1 MHSHNH
7 SAGNSD
13 GYTHGRHSHAAA
25 PPWLLKLGIA
35 FTLTTFILGLIF
47 WRLSQGSAAVLG
59 DTLHSLFHAAI
70 FSIALWGNA
79 AGRQRKQARAGLYM
93 GWIIIGTAIYIGAS
107 GIISI
112 ISPDKILSM
121 YMIIV
126 ASIALTSEIIQAI
139 LMLSVNYKGTRARK
153 TFLIKIAL
161 RDNFIDMLASIGVLI
176 GGLIILTTGFYRA
189 DGIAAIPIALAA
201 LYLGVKTIRESRAE
215 LKSV

>member
-1 MHSHNH
+1 MHSHASHGENDH
-7 SAGNSD
+7 M
-13 GYTHGRHSHAAA
+13 HGRHSHAKA

-47 WRLSQGSAAVLG
+47 WRLSGGSAAVLG
-59 DTLHSLFHAAI
+59 DALHSLFHAAI

-79 AGRQRKQARAGLYM
+79 AGHRRKQARAGLYM
-93 GWIIIGTAIYIGAS
+93 GWVIIGTALYIGAS
-107 GIISI
+107 GIIRI
-112 ISPDKILSM
+112 ISPGEILSA
-121 YMIIV
+121 YMIVV

-139 LMLSVNYKGTRARK
+139 LMLSVTYKGTRARK
-153 TFLIKIAL
+153 TFLMKIAL
-161 RDNFIDMLASIGVLI
+161 RDNFIDMFSSIGVLI

-201 LYLGVKTIRESRAE
+201 LYLGAKTIRESRSE